1 MTLRYVEHRGKLA
14 LREVG
19 GHRWGENQ
27 RHVEKSNRLKSRAAA
42 TEVEQMIKQ
51 SANNPVE
58 RILVGIEGHW
68 TFDLR
73 ILNVR
78 FRG

>member
-1 MTLRYVEHRGKLA
+1 
-14 LREVG
+14 
-19 GHRWGENQ
+19 
-27 RHVEKSNRLKSRAAA
+27 
-42 TEVEQMIKQ
+42 MIKQ

-73 ILNVR
+73 ILNVL

>member
-1 MTLRYVEHRGKLA
+1 M
-14 LREVG
+14 
-19 GHRWGENQ
+19 GENQ

-73 ILNVR
+73 ILNVL